1 MGTRVR
7 TVLILALAAIPV
19 WISMAGAQYLDD
31 VQDEVA
37 WRRHTD
43 PMVYLREGH
52 GDHFFEA
59 QVELEERQRAIGLVG
74 RLDRLYVRGQT
85 MHAAWSGDGQQL
97 VTASG
102 AVAHRW
108 DTRTASELEAL
119 GPSTRSR
126 AEDTKRWGFGFQE
139 AVFVG
144 PDRRIVGLTDSPPK
158 VLWTF
163 RGREVDRLVLD
174 GMGYEKLTSQ
184 GNLVAVLKNL
194 EYGLVVD
201 VATRQM
207 TQLPHPDST
216 GITFVANGDVLTLA
230 RGEVKRW
237 RGAQL
242 VATIPLE
249 GADHPNGFSSDG
261 EHFFVPVDGAVEV
274 WSSASGQRRW
284 RVPMPEGG
292 GGAYCANGEI
302 LATGD
307 KEGAVHLWSM
317 ADGSAIR
324 SFQAHADAVNILS
337 CSATQLLSVA
347 DERGDTRLWDLSGR
361 PNTNPVL
368 PTYIHVPGFFVRMG
382 ADFRL
387 PGRMP
392 SVVQFFYANQHDLE
406 MAGLVGVVLW
416 GLAAYFFGRR
426 ALRGR

>member
-19 WISMAGAQYLDD
+19 LISVEGAQYLGD

-43 PMVYLREGH
+43 PMVYLREGY

-59 QVELEERQRAIGLVG
+59 QVELEARQRAIGLVG
-74 RLDRLYVRGQT
+74 RLDRLFVRGQT
-85 MHAAWSGDGQQL
+85 MHAAWSSDGTQL

-102 AVAHRW
+102 SVAYRW
-108 DTRTASELEAL
+108 DARTATELDAL
-119 GPSTRSR
+119 GPSTLSR
-126 AEDTKRWGFGFQE
+126 AEDPKRWGFGFQE

-144 PDRRIVGLTDSPPK
+144 ADRRIVGLTDSPPK

-163 RGREVDRLVLD
+163 RGREIDRLVLD
-174 GMGYEKLTSQ
+174 GTGYEKLTSQ
-184 GNLVAVLKNL
+184 GSLVAALKNL

-201 VATRQM
+201 VGTRRM

-230 RGEVKRW
+230 RGEIKRW
-237 RGAQL
+237 RGEQL
-242 VATIPLE
+242 VATIPIE

-261 EHFFVPVDGAVEV
+261 EHFFVPVEGAVEV
-274 WSSASGQRRW
+274 WSSATGRRRW
-284 RVPMPEGG
+284 SVPLPGG
-292 GGAYCANGEI
+292 GGAYCADGEI

-307 KEGAVHLWSM
+307 KEGGVHLWSM

-324 SFQAHADAVNILS
+324 SFQAHADAVNVLS

-368 PTYIHVPGFFVRMG
+368 PTYIHVPGFFVRVG

-387 PGRMP
+387 TGRIP

-406 MAGLVGVVLW
+406 IAGIVGVVLW
-416 GLAAYFFGRR
+416 AAAAYYFGRR
-426 ALRGR
+426 AFRVR